1 MEMKTYLGKKKHII
15 KQKTHK
21 MENWHT
27 RQKQS
32 RDLSEDGSI
41 IDQAGSPLH
50 QHGPYSDTRSR
61 KGPGKLLT
69 GDEKDEAGKEI
80 EAQDA

>member
-1 MEMKTYLGKKKHII
+1 
-15 KQKTHK
+15 

-50 QHGPYSDTRSR
+50 KDIGPYSTTLTR

-80 EAQDA
+80 EAQEAKNA

>member
-1 MEMKTYLGKKKHII
+1 
-15 KQKTHK
+15 

-32 RDLSEDGSI
+32 RYLSEDGSI
-41 IDQAGSPLH
+41 IDQAGSPFH
-50 QHGPYSDTRSR
+50 QHGNYSDTRSR

-69 GDEKDEAGKEI
+69 GDEKDAAGKEI
-80 EAQDA
+80 EAQEAENA